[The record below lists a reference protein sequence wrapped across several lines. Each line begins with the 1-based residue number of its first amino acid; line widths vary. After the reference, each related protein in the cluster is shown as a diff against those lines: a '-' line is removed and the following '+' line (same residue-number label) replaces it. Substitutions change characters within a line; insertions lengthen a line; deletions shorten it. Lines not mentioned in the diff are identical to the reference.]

1 MFLLGTMLAVT
12 ALAQEPETNRV
23 TGQIVTGPNQQEA
36 TTVLDLSDVI
46 REALEKNPGVQSAL
60 HTVNAQQHKVPQ
72 AKSLADPMVSV
83 GWNGNLAPFS
93 VQDGDPSSYRG
104 ISVSQQVP
112 YPGKL
117 KLRGQIAA
125 KDVGA
130 AQWDY
135 EAVRRRLVAEVK
147 AAYYDYFFFGKALQ
161 ITRKDKDLLQK
172 LSSISEARYRVGK
185 GMQQDVLRSQVEISL
200 LLQRITLLEQQRATA
215 QARLNTFMARDP
227 GSPLPPA
234 ASVEPAALNEK
245 LDVLY
250 ALAAKN
256 DTSLQ
261 REQQI
266 VEKSQLVTQLAH
278 KDYLPDFGVAY
289 MYQQRPMLPDMNG
302 MTFTVNVPV
311 FYKTKQREEVRQA
324 TEEAI
329 SAERSRD
336 DRENELQFELKQSYL
351 SAEASKQLLDLYSK
365 AIVPQSSLALES
377 SMSAYEVGNVDFLTV
392 LSNFSTILNYEVDYY
407 RELANY
413 QTALARME
421 SLAGMELTS
430 SQPLPSGGGA
440 NSEK

>member
-1 MFLLGTMLAVT
+1 
-12 ALAQEPETNRV
+12 
-23 TGQIVTGPNQQEA
+23 
-36 TTVLDLSDVI
+36 
-46 REALEKNPGVQSAL
+46 
-60 HTVNAQQHKVPQ
+60 
-72 AKSLADPMVSV
+72 
-83 GWNGNLAPFS
+83 
-93 VQDGDPSSYRG
+93 
-104 ISVSQQVP
+104 
-112 YPGKL
+112 
-117 KLRGQIAA
+117 
-125 KDVGA
+125 
-130 AQWDY
+130 
-135 EAVRRRLVAEVK
+135 
-147 AAYYDYFFFGKALQ
+147 
-161 ITRKDKDLLQK
+161 
-172 LSSISEARYRVGK
+172 
-185 GMQQDVLRSQVEISL
+185 
-200 LLQRITLLEQQRATA
+200 
-215 QARLNTFMARDP
+215 
-227 GSPLPPA
+227 
-234 ASVEPAALNEK
+234 
-245 LDVLY
+245 
-250 ALAAKN
+250 
-256 DTSLQ
+256 
-261 REQQI
+261 
-266 VEKSQLVTQLAH
+266 
-278 KDYLPDFGVAY
+278 
-289 MYQQRPMLPDMNG
+289 